1 MKVMVT
7 GGAGFIGSH
16 VADALVR
23 AGDRVIV
30 VDDLSTGFRANL
42 NPGAEFIEC
51 DIRDPRAADLVREE
65 RPDAICHHAAQM
77 SVPRSLKEPMLD
89 VDVNVRASLQLALA
103 AAETGA
109 RFLFASTGGAL
120 YGDADVL
127 PTPESYPAWPVSP
140 YGAGKLAFEH
150 YLHALRLSLGLDYVV
165 LRYGNVFGPRQNPH
179 GEAGVVAIFCRA
191 LVSGSYCAIT
201 GDGRQTRDYI
211 YVDDVVAACLAALR
225 SIREPLQ
232 RRNRTPDLGQRD
244 FRADRRRLGL
254 DRQACACRRQG
265 WRAEDVGAGLAPNL
279 NRAGLATSGLTA
291 RRPPGHRAVV
301 PRGSRAGGSSHT
313 GMSRLG
319 IRILAVGALA
329 LIFAAAVATAYRLYL
344 LQPHASLATG

>member
-225 SIREPLQ
+225 GAPSGSHYNVGTGRQTSVNEIFELIVDALGSTAKPVHVAARPGEQKTSALDS
-232 RRNRTPDLGQRD
+232 RRISTELGWRPRASLRD
-244 FRADRRRLGL
+244 GLLATAQWFRA
-254 DRQACACRRQG
+254 
-265 WRAEDVGAGLAPNL
+265 EAGQEAH
-279 NRAGLATSGLTA
+279 LTPA
-291 RRPPGHRAVV
+291 
-301 PRGSRAGGSSHT
+301 
-313 GMSRLG
+313 
-319 IRILAVGALA
+319 
-329 LIFAAAVATAYRLYL
+329 
-344 LQPHASLATG
+344 